1 MTLLRKIR
9 ASFIIPLFAFVLSC
23 TTVPN
28 SCDCSH
34 TLTIVP
40 PTDSFVKIVSYI
52 KTTPI
57 ATASGV
63 IVAQVNENNT
73 IIATAKHVCVGP
85 KKMRVFDVN
94 TAQYEALIL
103 DMNETHDLCLITT
116 RTKIEFPAVKLSK
129 KEPNIGDNAFNIAA
143 PYGLHDDH
151 MSLLFHGHYAGKFN
165 IPVEDF
171 PLDVYTIPGGSGSS
185 GSPVFNEK
193 WELIGIISRG
203 HQLLEHVILSV
214 GFEHVRDYLTTL
226 EPELP
231 RLAALTIVQ
240 DFRESL
246 KAAPDQDAGSDQPS
260 IDESSTP

>member
-1 MTLLRKIR
+1 VTLLRKIR
-9 ASFIIPLFAFVLSC
+9 AVLIVPLFAFVLSC
-23 TTVPN
+23 TTIPN

-52 KTTPI
+52 NTTAI
-57 ATASGV
+57 STASGV

-85 KKMRVFDVN
+85 KKIRIFDTN

-103 DMNETHDLCLITT
+103 DMNPNHDLCLITT
-116 RTKIEFPAVKLSK
+116 KTKIDFLPVKLSK
-129 KEPNIGDNAFNIAA
+129 KKPEIGDSTFNIAA
-143 PYGLHDDH
+143 PYGIHDDH
-151 MSLLFHGHYAGKFN
+151 MTLLFHGHYAGKYH
-165 IPVEDF
+165 IPVEEF
-171 PLDVYTIPGGSGSS
+171 PLDVYTIPGGGGSS

-203 HQLLEHVILSV
+203 HQMLEHVMLSV
-214 GFEHVRDYLTTL
+214 GYEHLYEYLIIL

-240 DFRESL
+240 DFRDSL
-246 KAAPDQDAGSDQPS
+246 KPSPNPDAGVDQPS
-260 IDESSTP
+260 SDESSTP